1 VIYLDANVVIRLV
14 EGVPATRTPIEARL
28 SSTLGVPNSLITSRL
43 ARLECRTKP
52 LKIGDMDTLQLFETF
67 FNGIEVYITE
77 LTSAVVEKATD
88 LRAKFSFKT
97 PDALHLASAI
107 QFGATVFLTGDKEL
121 ARCTEVPVEVL

>member
-77 LTSAVVEKATD
+77 LTSAVVEKPPTCARSFR
-88 LRAKFSFKT
+88 LRRRTHCTWRRRSNSGPPFS
-97 PDALHLASAI
+97 
-107 QFGATVFLTGDKEL
+107 
-121 ARCTEVPVEVL
+121 